1 MATYI
6 VCHGLTALIVT
17 PIHEYFISHATIF
30 ASLMYLPHGVRVLAT
45 WLLGWKA
52 ILPLFL
58 GAYISE
64 IVFTPAYVSAVT
76 NPVLLESISVGA
88 ISALAGFALVKLF
101 RHEIKANQRQTMD
114 WKWLLYVGALAS
126 VLNSIG
132 QSIVFSG
139 LIVPQDVF
147 TVFAIYATGDLIGL
161 IVGMAALLFIFRW
174 IRQFSEAR

>member
-1 MATYI
+1 
-6 VCHGLTALIVT
+6 
-17 PIHEYFISHATIF
+17 
-30 ASLMYLPHGVRVLAT
+30 
-45 WLLGWKA
+45 
-52 ILPLFL
+52 
-58 GAYISE
+58 
-64 IVFTPAYVSAVT
+64 
-76 NPVLLESISVGA
+76 
-88 ISALAGFALVKLF
+88 
-101 RHEIKANQRQTMD
+101 MD
-114 WKWLLYVGALAS
+114 WKWLLYVGAVAS